1 MDMKGHLALPTV
13 ATLALAALLVSLPP
27 RVAANPPQ
35 SGTIVTVAGTGAAGY
50 AGDNGPATQALLNGP
65 FGLALDAAGNLY
77 IADTYNFRVRKLSP
91 EGTITTVAGT
101 GQAGFSGDSGKAT
114 DAQVKFLGSVVVDAA
129 GSLFIADFYNHRVRK
144 VSPDG

>member
-50 AGDNGPATQALLNGP
+50 AGDNGPATQALLNAPG
-65 FGLALDAAGNLY
+65 GLALDAPGN
-77 IADTYNFRVRKLSP
+77 
-91 EGTITTVAGT
+91 
-101 GQAGFSGDSGKAT
+101 
-114 DAQVKFLGSVVVDAA
+114 
-129 GSLFIADFYNHRVRK
+129 LFIADFYNHRVRK
-144 VSPDG
+144 VDAVTGIITTVAGNGHPGYSGDNGPATAAGMAPETVALDAGGDLFFSDNPWDINLNTYRVR